1 MASMSSV
8 DLKTHLLLIQSSA
21 LIVKSLLCHLIGSAP
36 PTRLSPPSDAYK
48 SDDPPRSAPP
58 FTTSSSLHNMRY
70 FLIVAIPLIV
80 SGQFNTQRANEAPSD
95 AVPAWYQM
103 SQKQQMAPGY
113 SFGRNS
119 AVPYERPQAA
129 VNYQNYPSYITGRP
143 AYPELMGAAQQARR
157 YPAVGQDKPMQTS
170 LARYHQLL
178 LKRQEQLAKE
188 RESKTAAL
196 IKEVLPKSLRSIY
209 STIVPYLQMSTP
221 SPLKSTMPPTKRHAF
236 KWKTLGPRSTSRKT
250 AATQRTQPSSSST
263 TRATVATT
271 AVSSE
276 NCCSTSSSIES
287 ERTTSS
293 ATLSVLEYFWPNAE
307 LLAAIKDVVAKFKA
321 SLDETGLDQDVRLMG
336 NQLRNTWQQLRTGVD
351 RGLRAVKQS
360 AESSIAQ
367 TNFGPVNEQL
377 GRFFEKVADDANRTP
392 VRKP

>member
-157 YPAVGQDKPMQTS
+157 YPAVGQD
-170 LARYHQLL
+170 
-178 LKRQEQLAKE
+178 
-188 RESKTAAL
+188 
-196 IKEVLPKSLRSIY
+196 
-209 STIVPYLQMSTP
+209 
-221 SPLKSTMPPTKRHAF
+221 
-236 KWKTLGPRSTSRKT
+236 
-250 AATQRTQPSSSST
+250 
-263 TRATVATT
+263 
-271 AVSSE
+271 
-276 NCCSTSSSIES
+276 
-287 ERTTSS
+287 
-293 ATLSVLEYFWPNAE
+293 PNAE

-336 NQLRNTWQQLRTGVD
+336 NQLRNTWQQLRTG
-351 RGLRAVKQS
+351 
-360 AESSIAQ
+360 
-367 TNFGPVNEQL
+367 PVNEQL